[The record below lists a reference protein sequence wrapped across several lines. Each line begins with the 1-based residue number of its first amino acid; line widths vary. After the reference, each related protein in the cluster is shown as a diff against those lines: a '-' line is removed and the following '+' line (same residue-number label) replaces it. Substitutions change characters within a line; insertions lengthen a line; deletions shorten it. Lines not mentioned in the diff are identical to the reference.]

1 MFCIQGLGW
10 SAVFFARV
18 SVLFPASDKDPT
30 VEGLLKAPLIYTGSK
45 KVLQSLV
52 RGYLGS
58 PWLWRRADNQD
69 ADFEKLQCIPQPM
82 RSQCETR
89 WLPKAKY
96 SLQQD
101 FRSCSG
107 TTKTNRDCW
116 DPSGHTTTSIV
127 PPWVEG

>member
-58 PWLWRRADNQD
+58 LGCGGVQIIRTPISKSFNVFLN
-69 ADFEKLQCIPQPM
+69 L
-82 RSQCETR
+82 
-89 WLPKAKY
+89 
-96 SLQQD
+96 
-101 FRSCSG
+101 
-107 TTKTNRDCW
+107 
-116 DPSGHTTTSIV
+116 
-127 PPWVEG
+127 